1 MRMQAK
7 HSCCLPGGSA
17 FNLHQPVLFI
27 IPVPPPTYHPMNTK
41 KGKMS
46 LILFSGHVDIQ
57 MSDNICKITLDSFS
71 GA

>member
-1 MRMQAK
+1 MQAQ
-7 HSCCLPGGSA
+7 HTCCFPEGSA

-27 IPVPPPTYHPMNTK
+27 PVPPPTYHPMNIK
-41 KGKMS
+41 KGEMS